1 MLRLQCSYF
10 PRIEPASLTTVI
22 EDSSMLDTLARIQ
35 PAATRDVN
43 VYLPYFQGNRRIQLP
58 SAISLYRSGA
68 LEGQR
73 SIEGGESIPF
83 VATWNISSLP
93 ADLTRCRVQFDG
105 NGELS
110 YEVMMTNFE
119 FVGFLIEVF
128 TIFKNS
134 QLADFP
140 KNFYQKLL
148 RLEA

>member
-1 MLRLQCSYF
+1 M
-10 PRIEPASLTTVI
+10 PPEA
-22 EDSSMLDTLARIQ
+22 LARIQ
-35 PAATRDVN
+35 PAAARDVN
-43 VYLPYFQGNRRIQLP
+43 VYLPYFQGNRRTHLP
-58 SAISLYRSGA
+58 SAIALYRGGA
-68 LEGQR
+68 LEGHR

-83 VATWNISSLP
+83 IATWNVSALP
-93 ADLTRCRVQFDG
+93 ADLTRCQVQFDG

-119 FVGFLIEVF
+119 FMGFLIEVL

-134 QLADFP
+134 HLTDFP